1 MRLSFKYKFILSF
14 VLVEV
19 IFISL
24 IVFYNFSSI
33 KSLSNSLI
41 RTNIESS
48 SKLFSELIKTPLIIN
63 DLATIDNAV
72 ESFNKIEYIA
82 AVRIVNTK
90 NIVISHL
97 NDRKI
102 EYKDIFDNN
111 IENIEIN
118 EKIFLLKSFFIE
130 INEEK
135 LARVQILYELS
146 DIYKVIKD
154 NRNKTFFLV
163 ILEILLSTFVA
174 YFIGYRLTKRLAN
187 LTLSAEEISKNKQV
201 IIKKDKNIIDEVSIL
216 ANTLYIMQD
225 KIFKRNNDFQE
236 LIEKLEY
243 AFIQL
248 KKERDFHAALINNTS
263 SAVLVLNNKY
273 EVYNVNDT
281 VKKLTGYKKSELKG
295 KLIWDIFKDDN
306 LKSIIINQSINDYP
320 KEYENTL
327 ISKNESNAL
336 YTWSNSFTFNEYE
349 QIEYIISVGIDISA
363 IKEVQQKLEKYISL
377 VNENIII
384 SRTNLDGIIT
394 DISEAFCKISGF
406 SSEELIG
413 QSHVLMRHEDTPL
426 DIYKNLWKTIK
437 SGKVWKAEVKNK
449 TKDGG
454 FYWTDSTIYPDYDND
469 GNIIG
474 YYAIRH
480 DITNKKFIENLSI
493 TDPLTKLYNRRYFD
507 DIFYKE
513 LNRAK
518 RDKTIFCLL
527 SLDVDYFK
535 FYNDTYGHQEGDIV
549 LQIISKILMLNLKR
563 PSDFS
568 FRMGGEE
575 FSAIFTVSE
584 DKKIYEFSEYI
595 RKSIEDTKIE
605 HKKNSVSQFITVSIG
620 VVFVDFSKNCEKNI
634 LKKNLYRYSD
644 ELLYKAK
651 TSGRNRVFIE
661 EWIE

>member
-1 MRLSFKYKFILSF
+1 MATYLEFEDK
-14 VLVEV
+14 
-19 IFISL
+19 
-24 IVFYNFSSI
+24 I
-33 KSLSNSLI
+33 K
-41 RTNIESS
+41 
-48 SKLFSELIKTPLIIN
+48 
-63 DLATIDNAV
+63 
-72 ESFNKIEYIA
+72 KIE
-82 AVRIVNTK
+82 
-90 NIVISHL
+90 
-97 NDRKI
+97 
-102 EYKDIFDNN
+102 EDI
-111 IENIEIN
+111 I
-118 EKIFLLKSFFIE
+118 
-130 INEEK
+130 
-135 LARVQILYELS
+135 
-146 DIYKVIKD
+146 
-154 NRNKTFFLV
+154 
-163 ILEILLSTFVA
+163 
-174 YFIGYRLTKRLAN
+174 
-187 LTLSAEEISKNKQV
+187 
-201 IIKKDKNIIDEVSIL
+201 KDKNITDEVSIL
-216 ANTLYIMQD
+216 TNTMYEMQD
-225 KIFKRNNDFQE
+225 KIFERNNELQE
-236 LIEKLEY
+236 LIIKLEY
-243 AFIQL
+243 SSVQL

-295 KLIWDIFKDDN
+295 KLIWDIFKDDS

-327 ISKNESNAL
+327 ISKKESNAL

-349 QIEYIISVGIDISA
+349 QIEYIISVGIDISG

-575 FSAIFTVSE
+575 FSAIFTISE
-584 DKKIYEFSEYI
+584 EKNIYEFSELL
-595 RKSIEDTKIE
+595 RKSVEDLKIE
-605 HKKNSVSQFITVSIG
+605 HKRNMVSAFVTTSIG
-620 VVFVDFSKNCEKNI
+620 VVFVDFNI
-634 LKKNLYRYSD
+634 DNAQTNLKSALYKYAD
-644 ELLYKAK
+644 VLLYKAK
-651 TSGRNRVFIE
+651 AAGRNKVFVE
-661 EWIE
+661 KWDEQK